1 MDYHIL
7 LSSLV
12 VDVIENFDYINGI
25 NKRIN

>member
-1 MDYHIL
+1 MDYDIL

-12 VDVIENFDYINGI
+12 VDVIENFDHINGI